1 MKKIGLG
8 VLIAF
13 LIFVVYAIYVA
24 NTQIPLNENHF
35 TWTSPSVDHAKNQ
48 YTVLSANIGN
58 SDWQCTPYKWK
69 LCKKIVEARLAQN
82 IQTIKPDLVNLQEV
96 LPPWRCESSP
106 TTDPAQVCSEPQT
119 VHQSR
124 RVLGNDYT
132 IVCDPRSG
140 YECIA
145 VRKDAGAVDGCPLGE
160 LCFTARTAPV
170 ETDCDPGFSII
181 AVTVRLNNGA
191 VFDMVNAH
199 PASMSDSC
207 RASMLRRAFTGDQ
220 LGEPVIQNP
229 KVLITGDFNMDPWRS
244 TDQSAKAWQEIFEK
258 GWSGNGY
265 RYLSGIAENDP
276 PRYTFFFVYVRT
288 LDVALSNFATG
299 IMSVMGETPGTPRLD
314 GGSGNDHKALY
325 GVLEL
330 TP

>member
-1 MKKIGLG
+1 
-8 VLIAF
+8 
-13 LIFVVYAIYVA
+13 
-24 NTQIPLNENHF
+24 
-35 TWTSPSVDHAKNQ
+35 
-48 YTVLSANIGN
+48 
-58 SDWQCTPYKWK
+58 
-69 LCKKIVEARLAQN
+69 
-82 IQTIKPDLVNLQEV
+82 
-96 LPPWRCESSP
+96 
-106 TTDPAQVCSEPQT
+106 
-119 VHQSR
+119 
-124 RVLGNDYT
+124 
-132 IVCDPRSG
+132 
-140 YECIA
+140 
-145 VRKDAGAVDGCPLGE
+145 VDGCPLGE